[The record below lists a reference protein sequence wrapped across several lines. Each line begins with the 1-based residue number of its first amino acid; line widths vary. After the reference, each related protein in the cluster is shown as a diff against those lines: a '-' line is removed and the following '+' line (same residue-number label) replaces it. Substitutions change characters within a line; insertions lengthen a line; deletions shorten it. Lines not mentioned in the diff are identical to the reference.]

1 MNVSLNSA
9 SNTPVEH
16 IFFPIIVPGSYK
28 IYVHYYSNHKG
39 IKKETPYYLN
49 IMIKGEIVY
58 EWYGELVN
66 VNQNELIVEFKF
78 DDDDNFILIDNFN
91 D

>member
-1 MNVSLNSA
+1 MNVSLDCA

-28 IYVHYYSNHKG
+28 IYVHFYSHHTG
-39 IKKETPYYLN
+39 IKETPYYLN

-58 EWYGELVN
+58 EWHGELVKKDQKEM
-66 VNQNELIVEFKF
+66 VVEFQF
-78 DDDDNFILIDNFN
+78 DDDDNFSLKK
-91 D
+91 